1 MSKQHL
7 LFSIPRTCWTWLQH
21 WIGPVLQLPPSRGT
35 AVAKEIA
42 GRARAKAVKKC
53 IVWKA
58 VGSSLFFLPRLTLDF
73 ILKSTCRFWDGTI
86 LWVSENGN
94 ERSCHFDIPVS
105 RLFRNTS
112 DAALWQHIVFIC
124 AGWSQDLNCLLHLH
138 RVLGSNSTGREI
150 LYTRRRFRR
159 RLFSSVKLYT
169 LESVVMVLRFIFF
182 SCVLTISPY
191 VQNNCLDPHL
201 ARGHFTTSGDNAVT
215 VF

>member
-86 LWVSENGN
+86 LWASENGN

-138 RVLGSNSTGREI
+138 RVLRSNSTGRENSWH
-150 LYTRRRFRR
+150 T
-159 RLFSSVKLYT
+159 
-169 LESVVMVLRFIFF
+169 E
-182 SCVLTISPY
+182 TISTAPVLFCETLHPWICSHGVEIHFLLVRTY
-191 VQNNCLDPHL
+191 HL
-201 ARGHFTTSGDNAVT
+201 SVCPKQLPWSTPCTGSFYNQWR
-215 VF
+215 